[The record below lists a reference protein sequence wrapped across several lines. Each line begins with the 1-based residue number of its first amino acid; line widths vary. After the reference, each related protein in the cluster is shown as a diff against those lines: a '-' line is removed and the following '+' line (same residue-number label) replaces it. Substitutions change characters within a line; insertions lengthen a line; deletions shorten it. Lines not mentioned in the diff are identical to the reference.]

1 MTSLNL
7 SSQTR
12 LDVRR
17 LTAHGRGAVAV
28 LRVTAKTLADAAPLQ
43 SHFQSAGGRDPH
55 SAKVGSI
62 LYGFWGD
69 EDVVVTRC
77 ENLVWEVCCHGGD
90 AAVSRI
96 ANDLG
101 GETQPKYNAT
111 FVDEFLKSKLLKCRT
126 LRTAKY
132 LLAQQQGAI
141 SEFIDRVTGDETFSA
156 LRPTLERFLNWR
168 TFTRHLTEPWR
179 VAVVGQPN
187 AGKSSLLNAVV
198 GYERS
203 IVFDQPGTTRDR
215 VEAEVIFD
223 GWPFQFTVTAGV
235 RNEALD
241 EIEAVGVAAARV
253 SILDSEACLLV
264 VDSSHG
270 WTADDAALFAAIPS
284 THARAIV
291 WNKTDLAADNQ
302 PPVSVGPVIHTSA
315 VTRSGLDKLL
325 NWLTETLIPDVPDVG
340 EPLPVSDSVIEAV
353 ERALKTGS
361 LEGLRLTTDQ

>member
-1 MTSLNL
+1 M
-7 SSQTR
+7 
-12 LDVRR
+12 
-17 LTAHGRGAVAV
+17 
-28 LRVTAKTLADAAPLQ
+28 LRVTAATLADAAPLQ
-43 SHFQSAGGRDPH
+43 SHFQSAGGRDPNT
-55 SAKVGSI
+55 AEVGSI
-62 LYGFWGD
+62 LYGFWGA
-69 EDVVVTRC
+69 EDVVLTRC
-77 ENLVWEVCCHGGD
+77 EDLVWEVCCHGGD

-96 ANDLG
+96 ADDLG
-101 GETQPKYNAT
+101 GVTQPESTAT
-111 FVDEFLKSKLLKCRT
+111 SVDECLQSKLLKCRT
-126 LRTAKY
+126 LRTARF

-141 SEFIDRVTGDETFSA
+141 SKFIDRVNGDETFSE
-156 LRPTLERFLNWR
+156 LRPTLERFLSWQ
-168 TFTRHLTEPWR
+168 TFAHHLTEPWQ

-223 GWPFQFTVTAGV
+223 GWPFQFVDTAGV
-235 RNEALD
+235 RNEARD

-291 WNKTDLAADNQ
+291 WNKVDLAADHQ
-302 PPVSVGPVIHTSA
+302 PPVGVGPVIQTSA
-315 VTRSGLDKLL
+315 VTRSGLDELL
-325 NWLTETLIPDVPDVG
+325 NWLTETIIPDVPAVS
-340 EPLPVSDSVIEAV
+340 EPLPISASMIEAV
-353 ERALKTGS
+353 EHALKTQN
-361 LEGLRLTTDQ
+361 LEELRRTISQ

>member
-1 MTSLNL
+1 M
-7 SSQTR
+7 
-12 LDVRR
+12 
-17 LTAHGRGAVAV
+17 
-28 LRVTAKTLADAAPLQ
+28 LRVTAATLADAVPLQ
-43 SHFQSAGGRDPH
+43 SHFQSAGGRDPNT
-55 SAKVGSI
+55 AEVGSI

-69 EDVVVTRC
+69 EDVVLTRC
-77 ENLVWEVCCHGGD
+77 QNLVWEVCCHGGD

-101 GETQPKYNAT
+101 GETQPESNAT
-111 FVDEFLKSKLLKCRT
+111 SVDESLQSKLLKCRT
-126 LRTAKY
+126 LRTAKF

-141 SEFIDRVTGDETFSA
+141 SEFIARVTGDETFSE
-156 LRPTLERFLNWR
+156 LRPTLEQFLSWR
-168 TFTRHLTEPWR
+168 TFARHLTEPWR

-223 GWPFQFTVTAGV
+223 GWPFQFADTAGV
-235 RNEALD
+235 RNEARD

-253 SILDSEACLLV
+253 SMLDSEACLLV

-291 WNKTDLAADNQ
+291 WNKTDLASDHQ
-302 PPVSVGPVIHTSA
+302 PPDSVGPVIQTSA
-315 VTRSGLDKLL
+315 VTRSGLDNLL
-325 NWLTETLIPDVPDVG
+325 NWLTGTLIPDVPEVG
-340 EPLPVSDSVIEAV
+340 EPLPVSDSLIESV
-353 ERALKTGS
+353 ERALKTRS
-361 LEGLRLTTDQ
+361 LEGLRQTIGQ